1 MGMVALG
8 IGMCMGLAALGIGL
22 GQGLALSKGLEGMSR
37 QPDLKVQ
44 LYQDLLTINWNL
56 LFSLITVVVLVLI
69 LKKFFFE
76 KVHQFM
82 EARQQ
87 QVVNTLQE
95 AQTTREEAQQKLE
108 EYEAQMAFAES
119 EKREIIKKAM
129 QEAQAQAG
137 AVLETASKE
146 AGQVREQTRREIER
160 DKMIAKKEL
169 QREIGDMAVLAA
181 GKIIGEELNPK
192 RQAEVVEKIIEEAE
206 DSSWKE

>member
-1 MGMVALG
+1 M
-8 IGMCMGLAALGIGL
+8 
-22 GQGLALSKGLEGMSR
+22 
-37 QPDLKVQ
+37 KVQ

-76 KVHQFM
+76 KVHSFM

-108 EYEAQMAFAES
+108 EYEAQMARAES
-119 EKREIIKKAM
+119 QKREIIKKAM
-129 QEAQAQAG
+129 QEAKDQAG
-137 AVLETASKE
+137 AVLADAGKE
-146 AGQVREQTRREIER
+146 ASQVREQTRREIER
-160 DKMIAKKEL
+160 DKLIAKKEL

-192 RQAEVVEKIIEEAE
+192 RQAEVVDKIIEEAE

>member
-1 MGMVALG
+1 M
-8 IGMCMGLAALGIGL
+8 
-22 GQGLALSKGLEGMSR
+22 
-37 QPDLKVQ
+37 KVQ

-87 QVVNTLQE
+87 QVVNTLEE

>member
-1 MGMVALG
+1 M
-8 IGMCMGLAALGIGL
+8 
-22 GQGLALSKGLEGMSR
+22 
-37 QPDLKVQ
+37 KVQ

-87 QVVNTLQE
+87 QVVNTLEE

-119 EKREIIKKAM
+119 EKREVIKKAM

>member
-1 MGMVALG
+1 M
-8 IGMCMGLAALGIGL
+8 
-22 GQGLALSKGLEGMSR
+22 
-37 QPDLKVQ
+37 KVQ

-76 KVHQFM
+76 KVHSFM

-87 QVVNTLQE
+87 QVVSTLQE
-95 AQTTREEAQQKLE
+95 AQATREEAQQKLE
-108 EYEAQMAFAES
+108 EYEAQMAWAES

-129 QEAQAQAG
+129 QEAKDQAG
-137 AVLETASKE
+137 AVLADAGKE
-146 AGQVREQTRREIER
+146 ASQVREQTRREIER
-160 DKMIAKKEL
+160 DKLIAKKEL

-192 RQAEVVEKIIEEAE
+192 RQAEVVDKIIEEAE

>member
-1 MGMVALG
+1 M
-8 IGMCMGLAALGIGL
+8 
-22 GQGLALSKGLEGMSR
+22 
-37 QPDLKVQ
+37 KVQ

-87 QVVNTLQE
+87 QVVNTLEE

-169 QREIGDMAVLAA
+169 QREIGYMAVLAA

>member
-1 MGMVALG
+1 M
-8 IGMCMGLAALGIGL
+8 
-22 GQGLALSKGLEGMSR
+22 
-37 QPDLKVQ
+37 KVQ

-95 AQTTREEAQQKLE
+95 AQTTREEVQQKLE